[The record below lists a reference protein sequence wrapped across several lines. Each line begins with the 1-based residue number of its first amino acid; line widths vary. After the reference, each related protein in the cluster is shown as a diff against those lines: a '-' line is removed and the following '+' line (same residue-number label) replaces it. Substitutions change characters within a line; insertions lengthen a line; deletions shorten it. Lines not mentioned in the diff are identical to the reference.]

1 MLVLFNNGK
10 EARKADKYPLCS
22 ASRFFSR
29 MLDGPFLVS
38 RSPPCYFP
46 NSLTMY
52 QDPDLRRCIR
62 LRDDFP
68 YAISTMLYFIE
79 TGNYECNPH
88 AYTAFPLLTPLD
100 YHIHAYL
107 VSSKYGVVALQERA
121 LIAYID
127 NAAQEMKLGFMMLQ
141 SGQASDAQKVAPGYS
156 AIPLTGGRVGGE
168 LLTMPI
174 DRFLNSLVLL
184 WKNTPSRYDPLR
196 KAVLKLIKRDL
207 NKFLRVPFFVTL
219 MQEMVGFGDDVVASL
234 GDDGFEVKAFQV
246 SIGGRS
252 QAIRFGV

>member
-1 MLVLFNNGK
+1 MDVLLTAEVPK
-10 EARKADKYPLCS
+10 KKDWTCARDVILTHSPRLFPLRIQQARIARIS
-22 ASRFFSR
+22 GAVRPQILS
-29 MLDGPFLVS
+29 
-38 RSPPCYFP
+38 
-46 NSLTMY
+46 SL
-52 QDPDLRRCIR
+52 L
-62 LRDDFP
+62 LKL
-68 YAISTMLYFIE
+68 STMLYFIE